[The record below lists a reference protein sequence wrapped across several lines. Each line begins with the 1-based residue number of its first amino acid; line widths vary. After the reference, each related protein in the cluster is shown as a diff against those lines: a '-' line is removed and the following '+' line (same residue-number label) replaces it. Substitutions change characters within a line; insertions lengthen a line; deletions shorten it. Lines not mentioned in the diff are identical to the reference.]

1 MKALTTAS
9 AVPSRRCHLQIP
21 SELGFEKVAR
31 EMAWTV
37 AQGMGLP
44 ANKCEDFR
52 TAVSE
57 ATLNAIEHGNGL
69 NPDTPVDLTFE
80 VATDRVEVVI
90 RDRGDET
97 WQETACPPIADKVA
111 GLARCRHMGL
121 MLMQALVDEFKL
133 EKPRSNAGTQVHL
146 VMYV

>member
-1 MKALTTAS
+1 MNGLVSTTA
-9 AVPSRRCHLQIP
+9 RRCHLQIP

-31 EMAWTV
+31 ELAWTV
-37 AQGMGLP
+37 AQGVGMP
-44 ANKCEDFR
+44 AGRCEDFR

-69 NPDTPVDLTFE
+69 DPNTPVELTFS
-80 VATDRVEVVI
+80 VAADRVEVLI
-90 RDRGDET
+90 SDYGKAT
-97 WQETACPPIADKVA
+97 WQEGTCPSIVDKVTN
-111 GLARCRHMGL
+111 GARCRHMGL

-133 EKPRSNAGTQVHL
+133 EKPRAQLGTQIHL